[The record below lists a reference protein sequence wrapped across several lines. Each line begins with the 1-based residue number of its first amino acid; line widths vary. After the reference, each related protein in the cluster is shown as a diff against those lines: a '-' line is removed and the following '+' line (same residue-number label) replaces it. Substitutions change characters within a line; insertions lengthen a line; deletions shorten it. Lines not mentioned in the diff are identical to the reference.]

1 MTTLNL
7 DPSAI
12 TSLSGKVAIVTGGAA
27 GIGLAT
33 SHLFASK
40 GAHVVVADL
49 RPPVDSVPNSI
60 FAKCDVTVWSDIL
73 STFDAAVKEFGRVD
87 ILIAN
92 AGVSETDG
100 DIFVDEYDA
109 QGKLKQPAYKVLD
122 INLKGVIDCVKV
134 AVSHF
139 RKQGNGG
146 RIVMTASTAGYMS
159 EPGVPVYS
167 ATKHGV
173 VGFMRATKRSLLKDG
188 ISINCVAP
196 WMTSTNLI
204 PPALRKLLLQNNIPV
219 QPPEAVALAMAYSA
233 SADNWSGKT
242 IHTSGGKY
250 TELEDPILSAEEQWL
265 GKENSK
271 AFRTAQELDYLVA
284 ADYTNDVKT

>member
-12 TSLSGKVAIVTGGAA
+12 TSLSGKVAIVTGGSA

-33 SHLFASK
+33 SRLFASK
-40 GAHVVVADL
+40 GAHVVIADL
-49 RPPVDSVPNSI
+49 HPPVDSVPNSI
-60 FAKCDVTVWSDIL
+60 FAKCDVTVWPDIL
-73 STFDAAVKEFGRVD
+73 STFDAATKEFGRVD

-100 DIFVDEYDA
+100 DIFLDEYDA
-109 QGKLKQPAYKVLD
+109 QGRLKQPAYKVLD

-139 RKQGNGG
+139 RKQGTGG

-167 ATKHGV
+167 ASKHGV
-173 VGFMRATKRSLLKDG
+173 SECLRPGEAFLLKPTW
-188 ISINCVAP
+188 NP
-196 WMTSTNLI
+196 T
-204 PPALRKLLLQNNIPV
+204 
-219 QPPEAVALAMAYSA
+219 
-233 SADNWSGKT
+233 
-242 IHTSGGKY
+242 HH
-250 TELEDPILSAEEQWL
+250 LS
-265 GKENSK
+265 
-271 AFRTAQELDYLVA
+271 Y
-284 ADYTNDVKT
+284 